1 MFSDHA
7 EKLYDVMD
15 VLNGQNAIFFIRNT
29 GREAFQFYWT
39 ALMIRL
45 FGTGVSFLSL
55 KIGTA
60 IAGMTVLPFVYLL
73 GKRLSGRWVG
83 LIAMLICGV
92 GYWPNVLSRAFL
104 SAAGSA
110 SSWAE
115 PMCSILRAP
124 FREEYTICTARAPD
138 AVLTER
144 TYGLTPPR

>member
-1 MFSDHA
+1 MILLVA
-7 EKLYDVMD
+7 PERRT
-15 VLNGQNAIFFIRNT
+15 NGP
-29 GREAFQFYWT
+29 G
-39 ALMIRL
+39 
-45 FGTGVSFLSL
+45 
-55 KIGTA
+55 
-60 IAGMTVLPFVYLL
+60 
-73 GKRLSGRWVG
+73 
-83 LIAMLICGV
+83 
-92 GYWPNVLSRAFL
+92 LSRCPATSL